1 MGSPGTAAGL
11 RHDRPERETR
21 PWTFGYNECLKNN
34 PARSTLAHLM
44 SSPPDRL
51 IDTFGRSHN
60 NLRISVTDRC
70 NIRCVYCMPEQVEFL
85 PRTALLSFEEIERF
99 VRIAVTLGIDKVRL
113 TGGEPLVRR
122 NIPALVEKLAA
133 IGGLKDIGLTTNG
146 ILLAPMARAL
156 RDAGLERINV
166 SLDTMDAA
174 KFQRLTRRT
183 GFEQV
188 IEGILAA
195 KDAGFDPVKVNA
207 VAMRGVTEDDVIP
220 LALFA
225 RKHGLELRFIEYM
238 PLDAGHRWER
248 EKVLFA
254 ADILEILTQGIG
266 PLVPSADQNPLAPAL
281 DYEYTDGGGRVGMI
295 ASISRPFCMS
305 CNRIRLTSDGKL
317 RNCLFS
323 LEETDVRGLL
333 RGGAADAEIAKSIR
347 DSVAS
352 KWEGHEINT
361 ARFIQPER
369 LMHSIGG

>member
-1 MGSPGTAAGL
+1 MT
-11 RHDRPERETR
+11 TQ
-21 PWTFGYNECLKNN
+21 T
-34 PARSTLAHLM
+34 
-44 SSPPDRL
+44 DRL
-51 IDTFGRSHN
+51 IDSFGRLHN

-70 NIRCVYCMPEQVEFL
+70 NIRCVYCMPEDVQFMS
-85 PRTALLSFEEIERF
+85 RSQLLSFEEIERV
-99 VRIAVTLGIDKVRL
+99 VRVAVTLGINKVRL

-122 NIPALVEKLAA
+122 DLPTLVEKLVA
-133 IGGLKDIGLTTNG
+133 IPGLKDVGLTTNG
-146 ILLAPMARAL
+146 ILLGPMARQL
-156 RDAGLERINV
+156 RDAGLRRINI

-174 KFQRLTRRT
+174 KFEQLTRRT

-195 KDAGFDPVKVNA
+195 KAAGFDPVKVNA
-207 VAMRGVTEDDVIP
+207 VAIRGVTEDDVVP
-220 LALFA
+220 LAQFA
-225 RKHGLELRFIEYM
+225 RRHGLELRFIEYM
-238 PLDAGHRWER
+238 PLDSGHLWER

-254 ADILEILTQGIG
+254 ADILDLLVNGIG
-266 PLVPSADQNPLAPAL
+266 PLTPSADQDPRAPAL
-281 DYEYTDGGGRVGMI
+281 DYEFDDGGGRIGFI

-323 LEETDVRGLL
+323 LEETDIRALI
-333 RGGAADAEIAKSIR
+333 RGGRSDAEIAKAIR

-369 LMHSIGG
+369 LMNSIGG

>member
-1 MGSPGTAAGL
+1 VGSPRPSADLTVDPALAATP
-11 RHDRPERETR
+11 RVPI
-21 PWTFGYNECLKNN
+21 GYNESVNST
-34 PARSTLAHLM
+34 PVGATLAIQM
-44 SSPPDRL
+44 SSPSNNL
-51 IDTFGRSHN
+51 IDSFGRSHN

-85 PRTALLSFEEIERF
+85 PRAALLSFEEIERF
-99 VRIAVTLGIDKVRL
+99 VRIAVPLGINKIRL

-122 NIPALVEKLAA
+122 NLPQLVEKLAG
-133 IGGLKDIGLTTNG
+133 IRGLKDIGLTTNG

-174 KFQRLTRRT
+174 KFERLTRRT
-183 GFEQV
+183 GLERV

-195 KDAGFDPVKVNA
+195 KEAGFNPVKVNA
-207 VAMRGVTEDDVIP
+207 IAIRGVTEDDVVP
-220 LALFA
+220 LGLFA

-238 PLDAGHRWER
+238 PLDAGHLWER

-254 ADILEILTQGIG
+254 ADIHEYLAQGIG
-266 PLVPSADQNPLAPAL
+266 PLVPSPDQDPRAPAL
-281 DYEYTDGGGRVGMI
+281 DYEYADGGGRVGFI
-295 ASISRPFCMS
+295 ASISRPFCQS

-323 LEETDVRGLL
+323 LEETDIRTLL
-333 RGGAADAEIAKSIR
+333 RTGAPDAEIVRAIR
-347 DSVAS
+347 ESVAS